1 MTGALSETAYAKINL
16 ALHVRAR
23 RPDGYHELETLFAFA
38 EDGDRL
44 SGQLADGLTLTI
56 SGQQAGAL
64 AADEDNLVLRAARG
78 LKLAAGTGR
87 GASLHLEK
95 NLPVAAGLGGGSAD
109 AAAALRLLARLWGI
123 DPDAPAIMEVA
134 QSLGADVPAC
144 VRSETCFGRGRG
156 DALSPFCDPSLGG
169 TPLLLANPGIALP
182 TGAVFAGW
190 DGRDRG
196 ALDPADWRN
205 GRNDLT
211 QAALALAPQIADL
224 IALLEARPGVSFVR
238 MSGSGATCFA
248 LFDTPDARDAAART
262 LPFWH
267 MTSRIR

>member
-44 SGQLADGLTLTI
+44 SGEPADDLTLTI
-56 SGQQAGAL
+56 SGQQAAAL
-64 AADEDNLVLRAARG
+64 GEDEDNLVLRAARG
-78 LKLAAGTGR
+78 LKLAAGAGR

-109 AAAALRLLARLWGI
+109 AAAALRLLARLWDI
-123 DPDAPAIMEVA
+123 DPDAPEIMEVA

-144 VRSETCFGRGRG
+144 VGSETCFGRGRG
-156 DALSPFCDPSLGG
+156 DALSPFFDPAIVG

-182 TGAVFAGW
+182 TGPVFAGW

-196 ALDPADWRN
+196 PLDPADWRN
-205 GRNDLT
+205 ARNDLT
-211 QAALALAPQIADL
+211 PTAVALVPEIAGL
-224 IALLEARPGVSFVR
+224 TALLEAQPGANFVR
-238 MSGSGATCFA
+238 MSGSGATCLA
-248 LFDTPDARDAAART
+248 LFDTIEARDAAALA

-267 MTSRIR
+267 MSTRIR

>member
-1 MTGALSETAYAKINL
+1 MTGSLSETAYAKINL

-44 SGQLADGLTLTI
+44 SGEPSDDLTLTI
-56 SGQQAGAL
+56 SGQQAAAL

-78 LKLAAGTGR
+78 LKSAAGVNG
-87 GASLHLEK
+87 GAALHLEK

-109 AAAALRLLARLWGI
+109 AAAALRLLARLWNI
-123 DPDAPAIMEVA
+123 DPGAPAIMEVA

-144 VRSETCFGRGRG
+144 VQSETCLGRGRG
-156 DALSPFCDPSLGG
+156 DALSPFFDPALGG
-169 TPLLLANPGIALP
+169 TPLLLANSGIALA
-182 TGAVFAGW
+182 TGPVFAGW
-190 DGRDRG
+190 DGQDRG
-196 ALDPADWRN
+196 PLNPAGWRN
-205 GRNDLT
+205 ARNDLT
-211 QAALALAPQIADL
+211 PAAIALVPEIASL
-224 IALLEARPGVSFVR
+224 MALLEGRPGANFVR

-248 LFDTPDARDAAART
+248 LFDSLEARDAAART

-267 MTSRIR
+267 MATRIK